1 MDQLRKQIINTIYE
15 RWCEKD
21 FLQTKSSEGPE
32 TRNAINGII
41 KRFQAEG
48 KDALYVESMII
59 ATMCA
64 REESAFKD
72 GFYLCLE
79 LLNGNMKNSADDVYR
94 ELRRAIRRG
103 TKADFCDIVGR
114 PKNAL
119 PEESEETGSRCLYKS
134 RYYNPMISY
143 KRIWPNCLKIL
154 KVPTQFGSHL

>member
-103 TKADFCDIVGR
+103 TKADFCEIVGML
-114 PKNAL
+114 KNPL
-119 PEESEETGSRCLYKS
+119 PEESEETGSKRLYKS
-134 RYYNPMISY
+134 RYYNPMTS
-143 KRIWPNCLKIL
+143 NDFL
-154 KVPTQFGSHL
+154 QAHLVKLPKNPQNADSI